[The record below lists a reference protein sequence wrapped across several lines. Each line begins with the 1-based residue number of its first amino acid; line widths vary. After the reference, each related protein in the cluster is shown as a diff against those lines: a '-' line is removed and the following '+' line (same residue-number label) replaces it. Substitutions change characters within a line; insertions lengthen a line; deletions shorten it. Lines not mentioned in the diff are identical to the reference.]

1 MLKQILTL
9 LNRNQVTD
17 ITKKKEQAEM
27 RKKQRMK
34 FAMHGSLGSSMFPLM
49 TPRPFMPKDGNLQ
62 PKTQDKGPNQSF
74 LSVQAPM

>member
-1 MLKQILTL
+1 
-9 LNRNQVTD
+9 
-17 ITKKKEQAEM
+17 M